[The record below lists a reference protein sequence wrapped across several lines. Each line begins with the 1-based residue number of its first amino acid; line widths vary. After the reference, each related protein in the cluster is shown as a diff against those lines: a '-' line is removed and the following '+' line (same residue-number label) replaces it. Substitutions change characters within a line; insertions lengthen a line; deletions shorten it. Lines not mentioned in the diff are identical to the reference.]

1 MTTNNAEISS
11 LRANLV
17 ELQNLRNGS
26 NVPAIIAMLDTQ
38 IEMVNKRLVELNPSE
53 TLEASITKAVNAKVD
68 EYKPSVY
75 AEEMHPVA
83 AIKYVNGGAFSLL
96 RHVLYANRRHE
107 AIMARNASMVTS
119 STSSWKRS
127 STENTSPY
135 DNEEDTL
142 IKLQEEV
149 KSCIEGLAQALCDFN
164 YIVERAH
171 RENIGLDVPGFE
183 THRDGYDDFPSMQRV
198 LQMDAAGQAR
208 RATERKVAGSVARAL
223 TPNIVTV
230 AV

>member
-1 MTTNNAEISS
+1 MTTNNAEIAS
-11 LRANLV
+11 LKANLV

-38 IEMVNKRLVELNPSE
+38 IQQVEKRIAELNPSE
-53 TLEASITKAVNAKVD
+53 TLEASITKAVNDAVD
-68 EYKPSVY
+68 KFSPSVY
-75 AEEMHPVA
+75 AEEMHPMA
-83 AIKYVNGGAFSLL
+83 AIKMINGGAFSLL

-107 AIMARNASMVTS
+107 AIMARQASMVTS
-119 STSSWKRS
+119 STSSWKRT

-135 DNEEDTL
+135 ENEEDTL
-142 IKLQEEV
+142 MKLQEEV
-149 KSCIEGLAQALCDFN
+149 KSCIEGLAQCLCDFN
-164 YIVERAH
+164 FVVERAH

-198 LQMDAAGQAR
+198 IQMDAAGQAR

-223 TPNIVTV
+223 TPNIVAV
-230 AV
+230 AL